1 MAEKSNFSDL
11 FYVLILVLGGALV
24 ILGGLVTWKLVRSA
38 APQVERVHVDP
49 DQLLEKGLASDKDQ
63 QDSKTLELSEL
74 LAKKSAGEQKN
85 FWEEPEETEESNEED
100 LQVKEETL
108 LEMPGEEGAENQ
120 LSVDPATTAENRTPS
135 VEEFASLESTP
146 IVATE
151 FSYTLEDVSA
161 PQVPTQKEV
170 IPPQPV
176 AKKTSAQINYASYE
190 EGLLRCQKEQVFPCA
205 WKDNSNES
213 LMKQYWLRN
222 FQGPVERIVYTRNGK
237 VISKTQSALD
247 GEVLNYKGPYAELY
261 FEGGLLTKIRTFPY
275 ENPDLRDWFLI
286 GKDGKLSACLCGKP
300 VKDCCARSLLYREGG
315 HRKYCEIF
323 PRDSD
328 FCK

>member
-24 ILGGLVTWKLVRSA
+24 IFGGLVTWKLVRSA

-108 LEMPGEEGAENQ
+108 LEMPGEEGTENQ
-120 LSVDPATTAENRTPS
+120 PSVDPATTAENRTPS

-205 WKDNSNES
+205 WKDNRSEP
-213 LMKQYWLRN
+213 LIKQYWIRN
-222 FQGPVERIVYTRNGK
+222 RQGPVERIAYTRNGK
-237 VISKTQSALD
+237 VINKTLVTLD
-247 GEVLNYKGPYAELY
+247 GNVLSYKGPYAELY

-275 ENPDLRDWFLI
+275 DNPDLRDWFLI
-286 GKDGKLSACLCGKP
+286 GKDGKISACLCGQP
-300 VKDCCARSLLYREGG
+300 TKDCCARSLLYREGG
-315 HRKYCEIF
+315 HRLYCDIF
-323 PRDSD
+323 PRDTD